1 MPIRN
6 AGLAMAA
13 AVGIGVAVTAC
24 GSSAGPAKPTAS
36 ATQSASAASSSA
48 AASPAASSSA
58 AASPAAPSSAAASPA
73 AAVPAGYTRVGGA
86 AQGISIAAPASW
98 VAINLAKQ
106 SIQSA
111 ANSADLKGISSA
123 ELVQDMTSLQKL
135 HGVIVFDV
143 KSATGGHFAR
153 NLNAYCSPSG
163 VTEQGASGV
172 PLVSQEAAAEFK
184 ELNATHVAQRDLDVG
199 GVPGVDTSYQI
210 SSSSEGTIYGSQL
223 EVLPAANKICFVTVT
238 VGAGETDASVVST
251 AAATAQFP

>member
-13 AVGIGVAVTAC
+13 AIGIGVAVTAC
-24 GSSAGPAKPTAS
+24 GSSPGTVQPTAS
-36 ATQSASAASSSA
+36 ATQSAS
-48 AASPAASSSA
+48 AASSSA

-86 AQGISIAAPASW
+86 AQGISIAAPTSW

-238 VGAGETDASVVST
+238 VGAGETDASVIST